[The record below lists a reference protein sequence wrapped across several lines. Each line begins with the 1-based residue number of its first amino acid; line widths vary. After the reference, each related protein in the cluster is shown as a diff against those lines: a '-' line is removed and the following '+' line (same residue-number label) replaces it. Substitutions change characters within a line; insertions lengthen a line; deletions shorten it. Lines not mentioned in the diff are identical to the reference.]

1 LREAEHGELARDRG
15 LVLVPQ
21 PSSSPADPLNWAT
34 WRKIAALTCM
44 SLYAAIGNFTSAS
57 IASAFPLLATPL
69 AFNPPV
75 SMGSLT
81 HLIAVRASMKNQK
94 NESY

>member
-1 LREAEHGELARDRG
+1 
-15 LVLVPQ
+15 
-21 PSSSPADPLNWAT
+21 
-34 WRKIAALTCM
+34 M

-57 IASAFPLLATPL
+57 IASAFPLYATPL

-75 SMGSLT
+75 SMGNLT
-81 HLIAVRASMKNQK
+81 HLIAVRAREGNYD